1 MTTFAVGSF
10 TGSAGSFHGRALDA
24 DPAPEVWA
32 FAVDRPALV
41 LGSTQR
47 AEVVDA
53 AACAAAGVE
62 VVRRRSGGG
71 LVLLEPGG
79 AVWFDV
85 VVPAPVLRAVGV
97 GDDVGASMRWLGGH
111 VVTALGE
118 LGVDGVD
125 VHRGGMDAC
134 STWCPLVCFAGLG
147 PGEVLRDGVKLV
159 GLSQRRTRAGARFQC
174 AVHVRWSPERLTPLL
189 AGPPPP
195 GPPPDVATL
204 PAEVAVALPAAVA
217 AALSRDV

>member
-1 MTTFAVGSF
+1 MTSYAVRSF
-10 TGSAGSFHGRALDA
+10 SGSASSFHARTLDV

-32 FAVDRPALV
+32 FAVDRAALV

-47 AEVVDA
+47 PDVVDD

-71 LVLLEPGG
+71 LVLLEPGA

-85 VVPAPVLRAVGV
+85 VVPAAALRDAGV
-97 GDDVGASMRWLGGH
+97 GDDVGASMRWLGRH
-111 VVTALGE
+111 VVTALGD

-134 STWCPLVCFAGLG
+134 SSWCPLVCFAGIG
-147 PGEVLRDGVKLV
+147 PGEVLRDHVKLV

-174 AVHVRWSPERLTPLL
+174 AVHVTWSPDHLTPLL
-189 AGPPPP
+189 AGRPPS
-195 GPPPDVATL
+195 GPPPTVATL
-204 PAEVAVALPAAVA
+204 PADVA
-217 AALSRDV
+217 AALPGALAATLSR

>member
-1 MTTFAVGSF
+1 MTSFAVRSF
-10 TGSAGSFHGRALDA
+10 SGSAGSFHARTLDA
-24 DPAPEVWA
+24 DPVPEVWT
-32 FAVDRPALV
+32 FTVDRPALV

-47 AEVVDA
+47 PDVVDD

-71 LVLLEPGG
+71 LVLLEPGA

-85 VVPAPVLRAVGV
+85 VVPAPVLRAAGI

-111 VVTALGE
+111 VVSALGD

-125 VHRGGMDAC
+125 VHHGGMAC
-134 STWCPLVCFAGLG
+134 SNWCPLVCFAGIG

-159 GLSQRRTRAGARFQC
+159 GLSQRRTRAAARFQC
-174 AVHVRWSPERLTPLL
+174 AVHVTWSPDHLTPLL
-189 AGPPPP
+189 AGPLPS
-195 GPPPDVATL
+195 GPLPTVATL
-204 PAEVAVALPAAVA
+204 PADVAAALPAAVA
-217 AALSRDV
+217 ATLSH